1 MYFKFLKKKAIPCNI
16 QAFWGFRQICAY
28 DSCKPAILCTNTFK
42 TSSKLMAMI
51 HNPCMLVKLYVGPVT
66 PWMWDMLQKLE
77 LNVDDRGMYYK
88 YLVHEVYIPPKQKI
102 NVKNNLLV

>member
-1 MYFKFLKKKAIPCNI
+1 
-16 QAFWGFRQICAY
+16 
-28 DSCKPAILCTNTFK
+28 
-42 TSSKLMAMI
+42 MAMI

-77 LNVDDRGMYYK
+77 LNVDDRGIYRYYK

>member
-1 MYFKFLKKKAIPCNI
+1 MIPANLPYFVHQHFQN
-16 QAFWGFRQICAY
+16 
-28 DSCKPAILCTNTFK
+28 
-42 TSSKLMAMI
+42 
-51 HNPCMLVKLYVGPVT
+51 LVKLYVGPVT

-77 LNVDDRGMYYK
+77 LNVDDRGIYYK

>member
-1 MYFKFLKKKAIPCNI
+1 
-16 QAFWGFRQICAY
+16 
-28 DSCKPAILCTNTFK
+28 
-42 TSSKLMAMI
+42 
-51 HNPCMLVKLYVGPVT
+51 MLVKLYVGPVT

-77 LNVDDRGMYYK
+77 LNVDDMGIYYK

>member
-1 MYFKFLKKKAIPCNI
+1 MIPANLP
-16 QAFWGFRQICAY
+16 FCA
-28 DSCKPAILCTNTFK
+28 PTL
-42 TSSKLMAMI
+42 SKL
-51 HNPCMLVKLYVGPVT
+51 HLNLWPCMLVKLYVGPVT